1 MCLSSNLASKASWY
15 PDLQNHL
22 FSFPESGGFF
32 VLVEAPA
39 PSPGEQYLFWY
50 AVRRTAA
57 TRSKITND
65 RKTRSPPI
73 RAAISHLLQTGQA
86 AILCNFYRGYQRVL
100 RRISVPVPFA
110 VLLPVGLHR
119 KHLRY
124 QRGKQKEVAHTQIIP
139 TAQHILE
146 SYSFL
151 SLEEKNR
158 LWKLVLKKVTIYR
171 SPDDEITI
179 RLHPNLPK

>member
-1 MCLSSNLASKASWY
+1 MLKTVLPFIFGITTEHSPALESKWASKASWY

-22 FSFPESGGFF
+22 FSFPESGWFF

-50 AVRRTAA
+50 AVLRTAA

-86 AILCNFYRGYQRVL
+86 ANLCNFHRGYQRVL
-100 RRISVPVPFA
+100 RRISVPMPFA
-110 VLLPVGLHR
+110 FPLPGAVHR
-119 KHLRY
+119 KHLRC
-124 QRGKQKEVAHTQIIP
+124 QRGSS
-139 TAQHILE
+139 L
-146 SYSFL
+146 L
-151 SLEEKNR
+151 S
-158 LWKLVLKKVTIYR
+158 
-171 SPDDEITI
+171 S
-179 RLHPNLPK
+179 